1 MTGAAIVEDSL
12 SDSQQAS
19 ASVVNYNLDT
29 GTTGVTTSIYEFSE
43 VDIDDW
49 KKQRWGTITKVGIK
63 KRSDHHKY
71 LNRGVSIG

>member
-43 VDIDDW
+43 VDIDD
-49 KKQRWGTITKVGIK
+49 
-63 KRSDHHKY
+63 
-71 LNRGVSIG
+71 